1 MKKNK
6 IKAQTTCPRYEKK
19 AGFKQ
24 FFKPHTGVGFHF
36 V

>member
-6 IKAQTTCPRYEKK
+6 IKAQTTLCYEKK